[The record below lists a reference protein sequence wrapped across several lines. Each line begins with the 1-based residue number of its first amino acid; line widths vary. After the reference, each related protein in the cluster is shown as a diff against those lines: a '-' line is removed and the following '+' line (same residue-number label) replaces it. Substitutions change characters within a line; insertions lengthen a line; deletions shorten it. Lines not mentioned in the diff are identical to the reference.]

1 MHCPFLKETQVKFC
15 EKTSQRKL
23 IRREGAPDTDTCS
36 SRAYVDCPVYKVAPE
51 ESASQG
57 RCPHFRH
64 SLVQYCSAASVTKFV
79 PYSESLLSRCG
90 NGAYRHCE
98 VYMEYASAGD
108 LAAAIPGPGVVTGD
122 EAPAERR
129 MDDIRVPNWLSYSAN
144 HMWLEQDDD
153 GTCHIGIDGLLA
165 KALGTVEEVVFINAA
180 GFERPAVVLRAGG
193 ADFHLTFPNPVL
205 LTGANYY
212 LRSKPEKALEQPYS
226 SGWLFQG
233 TATSTDPS
241 GGLLRGT
248 EAFTWMQGEVEALSR
263 AVHARIGDDP
273 VMEGLAAD
281 GGSFARGCLH
291 DLGREQALAL
301 FNDFFSPFRRQ
312 VK

>member
-15 EKTSQRKL
+15 EQSSQRKL
-23 IRREGAPDTDTCS
+23 IRQEGAPDTDTCS
-36 SRAYVDCPVYKVAPE
+36 SRAYLGCPLYAAAPE
-51 ESASQG
+51 EPASQAS
-57 RCPHFRH
+57 CPHFRH

-79 PYSESLLSRCG
+79 PYSESVLSRCG
-90 NGAYRHCE
+90 NGGYRYCE
-98 VYMEYASAGD
+98 VYAEYANAGD
-108 LAAAIPGPGVVTGD
+108 LGAALPGPGVVTGE
-122 EAPAERR
+122 EAPEER
-129 MDDIRVPNWLSYSAN
+129 MVDDIRVPNWLSYTAN
-144 HMWLEQDDD
+144 HMWLQQDDD

-165 KALGTVEEVVFINAA
+165 KALGTIEDVVFINSA

-193 ADFHLTFPNPVL
+193 ADFQLTFPNPVL

-212 LRSKPEKALEQPYS
+212 LRSKPAKTLEQPYS

-233 TATSTDPS
+233 TATLKHVSE
-241 GGLLRGT
+241 GLLRGT
-248 EAFTWMQGEVEALSR
+248 EAFHWMQSEVEALS
-263 AVHARIGDDP
+263 HALHERILLG
-273 VMEGLAAD
+273 GLAAD
-281 GGSFARGCLH
+281 GGTFARGFLH